1 MTAMPPPPGN
11 AQESTRT
18 NADAFFILRDC
29 RELFQR
35 RLTDIARQAGIFFP
49 AQLEAFS
56 REIGQAHDDL
66 AASVE
71 QDGFEQTAGLTASR
85 ISLVGNDDL
94 ELEIRIGELVNHLK
108 DNDRIDH
115 WRVQLRYMTL
125 LNKPNMMA
133 AHNPVGLEPIS
144 RGLWALCA
152 GSKDPIDKKFNQL
165 ERLEEQLQ
173 LQLPDVYSDLNA
185 LLEQRHIAPA
195 AAQLVQRAGSHSA
208 PALGGQAPHTLGNN
222 PLSALQET
230 LSRQFGTAP
239 FIDQNNTQGTSNGDP
254 AGNFALNASNMVML
268 NQLMDRMRTLES
280 QTAPGLTQA
289 LDNADPDSP
298 RRPLR
303 AKDLDLPLG
312 MPASIALDTLSLI
325 FEAIFAAPDLPD
337 AVKSAIG
344 RLQIPLLKS
353 AITDSSF
360 FADSNHPAR
369 QLVNRMARAAIGLNR
384 DSGHDHPVCAA
395 LYLLADGVRSALE
408 GSNADLA
415 PQLAELDALISGR
428 EHSVRASAQAY
439 RQLVAEHEAQLSA
452 QQHSEEWL
460 QQVRAKTSPQ
470 EIAEFLSCQWL
481 KVMQNAYRHGGMNG
495 ERWQSDALTAEE
507 LIWSV
512 QPKQDPQERQKLATL
527 IPSLLKRINTGFDL
541 LETPLPERTRFLNT
555 CFDLQTAALRN
566 RVDTARSSATPTHD
580 QKAVT
585 GPAALACPEN
595 NSATLILEQKGLLVQ
610 YLGQTASTSQWQSN
624 ETHAKEG
631 DWINFILPDGEALCG
646 RHCGQESPSGTILLF
661 NTEWG
666 YAVALAHSL
675 LAQQLHDGHARI
687 ASAGA
692 LFDWAAEQALGRI
705 TVS

>member
-1 MTAMPPPPGN
+1 MTAMPASPVSPP
-11 AQESTRT
+11 ESTT
-18 NADAFFILRDC
+18 NSADPFFILRDC

-125 LNKPNMMA
+125 LHKPNMIA
-133 AHNPVGLEPIS
+133 DHNPVGLEPIS
-144 RGLWALCA
+144 RGLWSLCG
-152 GSKDPIDKKFNQL
+152 GSNDPIDKKFNLL

-173 LQLPDVYSDLNA
+173 SQLPDVYAELNA
-185 LLEQRHIAPA
+185 FLEQHHVAPA
-195 AAQLVQRAGSHSA
+195 TAQLVQRAGSHSY
-208 PALGGQAPHTLGNN
+208 PALTGPGTESAGSN
-222 PLSALQET
+222 PLSTLQQT
-230 LSRQFGTAP
+230 LSRQLGSAP
-239 FIDQNNTQGTSNGDP
+239 RLEQSYTPGTSTGDP
-254 AGNFALNASNMVML
+254 AGNFALNASNMVIL
-268 NQLMDRMRTLES
+268 NQLMDRMRALES
-280 QTAPGLTQA
+280 QTSPGQTQT
-289 LDNADPDSP
+289 LDNTDQRLALRS
-298 RRPLR
+298 LR
-303 AKDLDLPLG
+303 AKDLDIPLG

-344 RLQIPLLKS
+344 RLQIPLLKL
-353 AITDSSF
+353 AITDPSF
-360 FADSNHPAR
+360 FANSEHPAR
-369 QLVNRMARAAIGLNR
+369 QLVNRMARAALGLNR

-415 PQLAELDALISGR
+415 PQLAELDALIASR
-428 EHSVRASAQAY
+428 EHSLRASAQAY

-452 QQHSEEWL
+452 QRYSEEWL
-460 QQVRAKTSPQ
+460 QRVRGNTSPR
-470 EIAEFLSCQWL
+470 EIAEFLSCTWL
-481 KVMQNAYRHGGMNG
+481 RVMQNAYRHGGLSG
-495 ERWQSDALTAEE
+495 ERWQSDARTAEE
-507 LIWSV
+507 LIWSI
-512 QPKQDPQERQKLATL
+512 QPKPDSQERQKLAAL
-527 IPSLLKRINTGFDL
+527 IPSLLKRINAGFDL
-541 LETPLPERTRFLNT
+541 LETPLAERTRFLNT

-566 RVDTARSSATPTHD
+566 RADTTPAQPTKD
-580 QKAVT
+580 QT
-585 GPAALACPEN
+585 GTTDRAAPAQPDN

-610 YLGQTASTSQWQSN
+610 YLGQPAGTSQWQSK

-631 DWINFILPDGEALCG
+631 DWINFKLPDGEALCG
-646 RHCGQESPSGTILLF
+646 LHCGQESTSGTIVLF

-666 YAVALAHSL
+666 YAVALAHAL
-675 LAQQLHDGHARI
+675 LEQQLRDGHARI
-687 ASAGA
+687 ASTGA
-692 LFDWAAEQALGRI
+692 LFDRAAEQALSRI
-705 TVS
+705 TAS